1 LIVAADNVSGLV
13 EHLFRREAG
22 RLVAGLGRRLGAAH
36 LDLAEESVQDA
47 LILALRQWPF
57 AGVPANP
64 AAWLARAARHRA
76 LDRLRRRAAFSR
88 AAGELARL
96 VPVVAANPEPDE
108 ILDDQ
113 LAMIFACCHPALPA
127 EGQVALTLKVVC
139 GFSTAEIARAF
150 LVDETAIAQRLV
162 RGKRFL
168 RESGAT
174 IDVPPASE
182 LPNRLD
188 SALQTIYLLFNE
200 GFAAHQGDDLVRHD
214 LCSEA
219 LRLGMLLTD
228 RADTAHPK
236 VHALVALMC
245 FHASRLPAR
254 VDGAGD
260 LLRLADQDRTLW
272 DRRFV
277 FAGLRHLDR
286 ASTGP
291 EMSPYHI
298 EAGIAALHA
307 QAPSDAE
314 TNWPEIVWLYD
325 RLMDCRPSPI
335 VALNRAVAIA
345 RVDGPKFGLSQLAE
359 INGQLQH
366 FYLLHAVRADLH
378 RQLGSAH
385 EAITAYRNALAC
397 PCSEPEKR
405 FLNAQLARLMQA
417 SAD

>member
-1 LIVAADNVSGLV
+1 VSAANVPGLV

-36 LDLAEESVQDA
+36 LDLAEEAVQDA

-88 AAGELARL
+88 ASDELARA
-96 VPVVAANPEPDE
+96 VPAIAAVPEPDE
-108 ILDDQ
+108 VLDDQ

-168 RESGAT
+168 RESGTT
-174 IDVPPASE
+174 IAVPPASE
-182 LPNRLD
+182 LPSRLD
-188 SALQTIYLLFNE
+188 SALQVVYLLFNE
-200 GFAAHQGDDLVRHD
+200 GYTAHQGDDLVRHD

-228 RADTAHPK
+228 RADTAQPK
-236 VHALVALMC
+236 AHALVALMC

-254 VDGAGD
+254 VDGAGE

-291 EMSPYHI
+291 ELSPYHI

-307 QAPSDAE
+307 QSESDAQ
-314 TNWPEIVWLYD
+314 TNWPEIVSLYD

-335 VALNRAVAIA
+335 VAMNRAVAVA
-345 RVDGPKFGLSQLAE
+345 RVQGPERGLAQLAE
-359 INGQLQH
+359 INGRLEQY
-366 FYLLHAVRADLH
+366 YLYHAVRADLL
-378 RQLGSAH
+378 RQLRRTKD
-385 EAITAYRNALAC
+385 AIAAYQLALDC

-405 FLNAQLARLMQA
+405 FLNAQLAALKPER
-417 SAD
+417 AD